1 LSPEDY
7 WFSAPKKGVMV
18 FALPGEPGLTEL
30 AGDFKIHFHDRQGD
44 FYCWLNTT
52 MMETRKIIN
61 TSDIDGFDKRK
72 LPSPGFQV
80 EVVLADFNAPLTAL
94 RVPEAETATQKM
106 DEGINTVNTN
116 ANTANQNKESRRNDE
131 DNVFS
136 DGKGEDSGSSK
147 SRQVLTAETV
157 TPSTPGTQSNPN
169 VASLTE
175 ATQQVIIGDTKTHA
189 TTTETKSDSGRADIG
204 GLESSNVE
212 SEFKAM
218 AADAS
223 VFSFGD
229 DEDYESE

>member
-1 LSPEDY
+1 
-7 WFSAPKKGVMV
+7 MV

-52 MMETRKIIN
+52 MMENRKIIN
-61 TSDIDGFDKRK
+61 TSELDGFDKRK

-80 EVVLADFNAPLTAL
+80 EVVLADLNAPPTSTRL
-94 RVPEAETATQKM
+94 PDAETASQNT
-106 DEGINTVNTN
+106 DEAVNTD
-116 ANTANQNKESRRNDE
+116 ANTPNQNKESIRSNDE

-136 DGKGEDSGSSK
+136 DGEGEDSK
-147 SRQVLTAETV
+147 SRQVQKVETV
-157 TPSTPGTQSNPN
+157 STTSTTPGITQSNPN
-169 VASLTE
+169 VASLTQ
-175 ATQQVIIGDTKTHA
+175 AAQQVKISDTKTRGSI
-189 TTTETKSDSGRADIG
+189 TEMKSDSGGAAI
-204 GLESSNVE
+204 ESSNVE